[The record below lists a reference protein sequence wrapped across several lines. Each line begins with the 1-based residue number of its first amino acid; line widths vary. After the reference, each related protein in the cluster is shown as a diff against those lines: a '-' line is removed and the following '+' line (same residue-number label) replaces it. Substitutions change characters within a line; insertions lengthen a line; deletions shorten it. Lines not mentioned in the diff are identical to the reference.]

1 MITPPQHRST
11 SEPPSLGSS
20 QARPESVSA
29 RELHGRL
36 GGGPASRPQ
45 GRLSVMLYGLN
56 YEPELTG
63 IGKYSG
69 EMTRWLAERGHEVQV
84 VTAPPYYPEWAV
96 REGYDAWRYTTDTTL
111 AQPGLS
117 VLRCPLW
124 VPRTVNGKT
133 RIIHLMSFALT
144 SGPALLWMTLKKR
157 PSVIL
162 LVIPTLAC
170 APGALLVGKL
180 TNTPVWLHV
189 QDFEVDAM
197 HAMGM
202 AATGWRGRRV
212 AVAIESWLMS
222 KFKRV
227 SSISPNMVKRL
238 GSKGVKPAQA
248 VEFPNW
254 VDVSTICPQPSGQ
267 LDNPVRKKLNLPAD
281 ALVVLYAGNIGQKQG
296 IEIVLDA
303 ARALADH
310 PRLHFV
316 MVGAGAAVENL
327 KLYAQ
332 NLPNVQWLPLQP
344 FELLNDL
351 LNLADIHV
359 LPQRA
364 DAADLVMPSK
374 LTGMLASGRAV
385 VGTADLNTQLG
396 SVLQSCGVRVPPGDT
411 DGLVQALID
420 LANEP
425 QTRYALGR
433 KGRQYALDNMSHTAV
448 LTAFENQLIQAA
460 RVTTS

>member
-1 MITPPQHRST
+1 
-11 SEPPSLGSS
+11 
-20 QARPESVSA
+20 
-29 RELHGRL
+29 
-36 GGGPASRPQ
+36 
-45 GRLSVMLYGLN
+45 
-56 YEPELTG
+56 
-63 IGKYSG
+63 
-69 EMTRWLAERGHEVQV
+69 
-84 VTAPPYYPEWAV
+84 
-96 REGYDAWRYTTDTTL
+96 
-111 AQPGLS
+111 
-117 VLRCPLW
+117 
-124 VPRTVNGKT
+124 
-133 RIIHLMSFALT
+133 
-144 SGPALLWMTLKKR
+144 
-157 PSVIL
+157 
-162 LVIPTLAC
+162 
-170 APGALLVGKL
+170 
-180 TNTPVWLHV
+180 
-189 QDFEVDAM
+189 
-197 HAMGM
+197 
-202 AATGWRGRRV
+202 
-212 AVAIESWLMS
+212 
-222 KFKRV
+222 
-227 SSISPNMVKRL
+227 
-238 GSKGVKPAQA
+238 
-248 VEFPNW
+248 
-254 VDVSTICPQPSGQ
+254 VSTICPQPSGQ

-396 SVLQSCGVRVPPGDT
+396 GVLQLCGVRVPPGDT
-411 DGLVQALID
+411 DALVRALTE

-448 LTAFENQLIQAA
+448 LTAFENQLLQAA